1 MCCLQMNDGMI
12 VWSDI
17 YCIAKVAVFWTED
30 LDPNIVDWNL
40 DQLRPKIDS
49 TLLMVPVGC

>member
-1 MCCLQMNDGMI
+1 MNDGMI

-30 LDPNIVDWNL
+30 LDPNIADWNL